1 MEHDLDVKKIEDAI
15 NDIMPGLTMYVRD
28 VNLTDEIA
36 SKYQPGMIIME
47 KGFTDASNRVMGMVT
62 SHRYAIL
69 SNHMGDF
76 REYEHGT
83 NWGLFVAKN
92 NSHFKVIDIYEH
104 NGKTQILLLHLPDD
118 KRWKLFDNVYMSQS
132 SL

>member
-62 SHRYAIL
+62 SHR
-69 SNHMGDF
+69 
-76 REYEHGT
+76 
-83 NWGLFVAKN
+83 
-92 NSHFKVIDIYEH
+92 
-104 NGKTQILLLHLPDD
+104 
-118 KRWKLFDNVYMSQS
+118 
-132 SL
+132 